1 MICQGVWVRD
11 LYGLLPTCEMSVFL
25 KEVWRTMER
34 EREIERGW
42 MWHTGV
48 LLCWQ
53 GLKSVVMIGE
63 GNRIEEI

>member
-1 MICQGVWVRD
+1 
-11 LYGLLPTCEMSVFL
+11 MSVFL
-25 KEVWRTMER
+25 KDVWRTMER
-34 EREIERGW
+34 ERKKEVGENNKIVLSR